1 MRLAIIGTGY
11 VGLVTAACFAEL
23 GHDVIGVDQDQ
34 AKIERLQR
42 GEVPFYEP
50 GLEGLVRSNQAEGR
64 LRFTTSIADATADSA
79 ILFICVG
86 TPPLPNGDADL
97 SAVEAVMREIASAMD
112 GYRLIVEK
120 STVPVQTA
128 KWLTDLAQEYI
139 RPGVAFDLASN
150 PEFLA
155 EGTAVRDFM
164 KPDRVVLGCNS
175 ERAAGLLVQLYAPLN
190 APLLITDINSA
201 ELIKHA
207 SNAFLATKISFINSV
222 ATICERTGADIEK
235 VAKGIGLDK
244 RIGPSFLQAGI
255 GYGGICFPKDVA
267 SFIQLAAKVDVDFG
281 ILKSVANVNAFQRLH
296 VVNLIKD
303 SLGGSLAGK
312 TVAVLGLSFKP
323 NTDDI
328 REAPSLTV
336 IAELLAGGAKVR
348 AFDPVAMPNTR
359 GIFPTITYTDDLYG
373 AATDADALVLIT
385 EWEAFRHPDWLRVKG
400 LLRQPLVVDGRN
412 LYEPSKLRH
421 LGFDYRGIGRG
432 HDAPTPATAKS

>member
-23 GHDVIGVDQDQ
+23 GHDVVGVDHDLS
-34 AKIERLQR
+34 KVDRLRQ

-50 GLEGLVRSNQAEGR
+50 GLDGLVRSNLAEGR
-64 LRFTTSIADATADSA
+64 LRFTTAIAEATAESE

-139 RPGVAFDLASN
+139 RPGVEFDLASN

-155 EGTAVRDFM
+155 EGTAVRDFL

-175 ERAAGLLVQLYAPLN
+175 EKAAGLLVQLYAPLN

-244 RIGPSFLQAGI
+244 RIGPAFLSAGI

-281 ILKSVANVNAFQRLH
+281 ILRAVADVNAFQRKH
-296 VVNLIKD
+296 VVDLIRET
-303 SLGGSLAGK
+303 LGGSLSGK
-312 TVAVLGLSFKP
+312 TVAVLGLAFKP

-336 IAELLAGGAKVR
+336 IAELLAAGARVQ
-348 AFDPVAMPNTR
+348 AYDPVAMDNTK
-359 GIFPTITYTDDLYG
+359 GIFPGLTYANDLYEAVTG
-373 AATDADALVLIT
+373 ADAMVLVT
-385 EWEAFRHPDWLRVKG
+385 EWDTFRHPDWLQVKH
-400 LLRQPLVVDGRN
+400 LMRQPLIIDGRN
-412 LYEPSKLRH
+412 LYEPAKLMQ
-421 LGFDYRGIGRG
+421 LGFEYRGIGRG
-432 HDAPTPATAKS
+432 RLTAPTATAHP

>member
-23 GHDVIGVDQDQ
+23 GHDVVGVDSDA
-34 AKIERLQR
+34 AKIETLRQGR
-42 GEVPFYEP
+42 VPFYEP
-50 GLEGLVRSNQAEGR
+50 GLEGLVTSNLSEGR
-64 LRFTTSIADATADSA
+64 LRFTTAIAEATADSE

-97 SAVEAVMREIASAMD
+97 SAVETVMREIASAMD

-128 KWLTDLAQEYI
+128 RWLSELAQQYI

-150 PEFLA
+150 PEFLS
-155 EGTAVRDFM
+155 EGTAVRDFL

-175 ERAAGLLVQLYAPLN
+175 DRAAGLLVQLYAPLN
-190 APLLITDINSA
+190 APLLVTDINSA

-235 VAKGIGLDK
+235 VAKGIGLDR
-244 RIGPSFLQAGI
+244 RIGPAFLQAGI

-281 ILKSVANVNAFQRLH
+281 ILKAVAEVNTFQRQH
-296 VVNLIKD
+296 VVDLVREA
-303 SLGGSLAGK
+303 LGGSLAGQ
-312 TVAVLGLSFKP
+312 TVGVLGLAFKP

-336 IAELLAGGAKVR
+336 IAELLAAGATVR
-348 AFDPVAMPNTR
+348 AYDPVAMPHTK
-359 GIFPTITYTDDLYG
+359 GIFPGITYADDLY
-373 AATDADALVLIT
+373 AAVTGVDALVLVT
-385 EWEAFRHPDWLRVKG
+385 EWEAFRHPDWLRIKQ
-400 LLRQPLVVDGRN
+400 LMRRPSIIDGRN
-412 LYEPSKLRH
+412 LWEPSKLLH
-421 LGFDYRGIGRG
+421 LGFEYRGIGRG
-432 HDAPTPATAKS
+432 THHPAPAPVRV

>member
-34 AKIERLQR
+34 AKIEHLQR

-50 GLEGLVRSNQAEGR
+50 GLDGLVRSNQAEGR
-64 LRFTTSIADATADSA
+64 LRFTTSIADATAESA

-190 APLLITDINSA
+190 APLLLTDINSA

-281 ILKSVANVNAFQRLH
+281 ILKSVADVNAFQRLH

-303 SLGGSLAGK
+303 ALGGTLAGK
-312 TVAVLGLSFKP
+312 TIAVLGLSFKP

-336 IAELLAGGAKVR
+336 IAELLAGGAKVQ
-348 AFDPVAMPNTR
+348 AFDPVAMPNTK
-359 GIFPTITYTDDLYG
+359 GIFPTITYAGDLYE
-373 AATDADALVLIT
+373 AATGADALVLIT

-432 HDAPTPATAKS
+432 HDAYTPAIATP